1 MAGTV
6 PHHLQ
11 TGTPQRWPDSRA
23 WRAGNED
30 EAREDLKPPLRETQT
45 VTSRMS
51 VERRNK
57 WSKGGCDG
65 RRVRGS
71 NIASPSLRDIA
82 KSGAGS
88 MRACGPTVSP
98 AVTVGPVSQL
108 RSAKMRRH
116 PEHDTAAAYPSGSG
130 LGAYVRRRRRV
141 CAAVSGGSRKTAT
154 LLSEG

>member
-6 PHHLQ
+6 PHHFQ
-11 TGTPQRWPDSRA
+11 TGTPQRWPDLRA

-45 VTSRMS
+45 SRMS
-51 VERRNK
+51 VE
-57 WSKGGCDG
+57 WSKGGCNG

-71 NIASPSLRDIA
+71 NIAWPSLRDIA

-108 RSAKMRRH
+108 RSAKMQRH